1 MDKFPLTLHFPK
13 ISPLAFI
20 LFGLTSMLSLKI
32 SSQSN
37 YSIVD
42 HKIQL
47 FGTSNVHD
55 WVLNVENS
63 KGSGNFHLESNQLKK
78 VTSLK
83 FEIPV
88 LKIKSARKSKT
99 MDEKVYGALKN
110 QSSPLIHFE
119 LKEIKS
125 INPSNQDQILNATGL
140 LTIAGVSRT
149 EDLVVLA
156 QNNSN
161 GQITFSGKKKLYMRD
176 YQIEPPKALL
186 NALTTGNE
194 VIVDFKIVMSKSN

>member
-1 MDKFPLTLHFPK
+1 MDKQLMIFRFPK
-13 ISPLAFI
+13 ISLFVL
-20 LFGLTSMLSLKI
+20 LFGGFI
-32 SSQSN
+32 SFGPLDLLAQSS
-37 YSIVD
+37 YSIVE

-55 WVLNVENS
+55 WILNVES
-63 KGSGNFHLESNQLKK
+63 TKGSGNFHIESNQLKK
-78 VTSLK
+78 INHFK

-88 LKIKSARKSKT
+88 LKIKSERKSKT
-99 MDEKVYGALKN
+99 MDEKVYSALKS
-110 QSSPLIHFE
+110 QSAPLIQFE
-119 LKEIKS
+119 LKEIKNM
-125 INPSNQDQILNATGL
+125 IPSNQDQILTATGM

-149 EDLVVLA
+149 EDLVILT

-161 GQITFSGKKKLYMRD
+161 GQITFSGKKKVYMRD

-194 VIVDFKIVMSKSN
+194 VVVDFKIVMSKSN

>member
-99 MDEKVYGALKN
+99 MDEKVYG
-110 QSSPLIHFE
+110 
-119 LKEIKS
+119 
-125 INPSNQDQILNATGL
+125 T
-140 LTIAGVSRT
+140 
-149 EDLVVLA
+149 
-156 QNNSN
+156 
-161 GQITFSGKKKLYMRD
+161 
-176 YQIEPPKALL
+176 
-186 NALTTGNE
+186 
-194 VIVDFKIVMSKSN
+194 